1 MKNTVLPFLI
11 LLLFTGL
18 WTSCEDP
25 EPVFPPACDFVEN
38 TTIAELKALHT
49 LGTSQV
55 IEEEIII
62 KGTVVADDQEGN
74 LFRTIVVED
83 ETAGIS
89 ILFGA
94 TELFNDYPIGM
105 EVWIRATGLTLCDF
119 SGIIQLGE
127 IPEALLRD
135 FLWKG
140 ERGQFK
146 EPTVKQIGELS
157 ADDVSSLIKLENVQ
171 FAGGSAGVQYAD
183 PVNLESINLNI
194 ESCENDNTII
204 LRTSGFSD
212 FAGEITPTGSG
223 SITAI
228 FSVFGDTEQLL
239 IRDPSDVEFN
249 DARCEEAAVT
259 GININFDDQLNDDDD
274 IFLDGWTNVALQCT
288 RLWRAQEFDN
298 NLYGQGTAFGDND
311 NPVMET
317 WLVTPRIDLTEASNL
332 RFESQVG
339 FAVSGHDGLKVYA
352 STDFVGDV
360 TSATWTEINANIANS
375 NTADNT
381 WIDSGD
387 VDLTTYGESVYIG
400 FQYLGS
406 GPNGE
411 TSSYRVDNIIVE

>member
-1 MKNTVLPFLI
+1 MKNTVLSFFAVLV
-11 LLLFTGL
+11 LASL

-25 EPVFPPACDFVEN
+25 QPVLPPACGFVEN
-38 TTIAELKALHT
+38 TTIAELRALHT

-62 KGTVVADDQEGN
+62 KGTVVADDKEGN
-74 LFRTIVVED
+74 FFRTIVIQD

-89 ILFGA
+89 LLFGA
-94 TELFNDYPIGM
+94 TDLYNDYPIGM
-105 EVWIRATGLTLCDF
+105 EVWVRATGLTLSDF

-135 FLWKG
+135 FLCKG
-140 ERGQFK
+140 ERDQFRA
-146 EPTVKQIGELS
+146 PTVKRIDELT
-157 ADDVSSLIKLENVQ
+157 ADDVSTLIKIENVQ
-171 FAGGSAGVQYAD
+171 FAGGSAGVMYAD

-212 FAGEITPTGSG
+212 FAGELTPTGSG

-239 IRDPSDVEFN
+239 IRDPSDVAFDE
-249 DARCEEAAVT
+249 ARCEEAAVT
-259 GININFDDQLNDDDD
+259 GININFDDQFNDDDD
-274 IFLDGWTNVALQCT
+274 IFLDGWTNVALQGT
-288 RLWRAQEFDN
+288 RLWRAQEFSD

-317 WLVTPRIDLTEASNL
+317 WLVTPRIDLSEASTL

-360 TSATWTEINANIANS
+360 TSATWTEINGNIANS
-375 NTADNT
+375 NSADNT

-387 VDLTTYGESVYIG
+387 IDLSSYGESVYIG

-411 TSSYRVDNIIVE
+411 TSSYRIDNIIVE